1 MIEVP
6 GWDGNR
12 EHPYPS
18 VSLRMDFR
26 GPDVG
31 NFVFHCHIL
40 EHEDGG
46 MMSII
51 QVVQPT
57 AKKGNEAKPATESN
71 PISTG
76 GGR

>member
-1 MIEVP
+1 VEFIVTT
-6 GWDGNR
+6 
-12 EHPYPS
+12 PS
-18 VSLRMDFR
+18 ENVKSARLLTTRINT

-40 EHEDGG
+40 EHEDGR
-46 MMSII
+46 MMNII
-51 QVVQPT
+51 RVVQPT
-57 AKKGNEAKPATESN
+57 AKKGNQAKPATESN